1 MFACGTGIREI
12 FAYGNRNST
21 GFWNPE
27 SQNPESRIQN
37 PESRI
42 QNPTFTDKYLK
53 SGIHSV
59 ESRIQDCPGLPYMG
73 RQGSQW
79 NPLVREAG
87 DIVKSAIIDL
97 TVTFIEGR
105 KFSIAFLK

>member
-12 FAYGNRNST
+12 FAYGNRNSP

-37 PESRI
+37 PS
-42 QNPTFTDKYLK
+42 FTDKYLE

-79 NPLVREAG
+79 NTLVRETG
-87 DIVKSAIIDL
+87 DVVKSAGDDL
-97 TVTFIEGR
+97 TVTFIESR

>member
-1 MFACGTGIREI
+1 MEPGAGKFLLMEIGIVPGFGIR
-12 FAYGNRNST
+12 
-21 GFWNPE
+21 NP
-27 SQNPESRIQN
+27 RIQN
-37 PESRI
+37 PS
-42 QNPTFTDKYLK
+42 FTDKYLE

-79 NPLVREAG
+79 NTLVREAG
-87 DIVKSAIIDL
+87 DVVKSAGDDL
-97 TVTFIEGR
+97 TVTFIESR

>member
-1 MFACGTGIREI
+1 MEIGIVPGFGIR
-12 FAYGNRNST
+12 
-21 GFWNPE
+21 NP
-27 SQNPESRIQN
+27 RIQN

-105 KFSIAFLK
+105 KFSIAFLKWNYD